1 MLGFRSFLDGDF
13 FGLGGPRVSCELRSY
28 PFAFAGRDEL
38 EAGNRIILPPS
49 VLEKLQQAGAE
60 GPYLFEVSDLEGNLR
75 SHVGVL
81 EFIAQEETCY
91 LPSWVLQKLRS
102 QEGDVLQISL
112 RKLPKATSLRLR
124 PATVAFH
131 RIFDQ
136 KTLLEKWLRHFAAIT
151 DGDIIAV
158 EDHGQSYSL
167 EVLEVL
173 PGGAACVIDTDV
185 EVEFATPKDAEAAAS
200 QARSREAE
208 AEKAKSRAAEEA
220 EELAPE
226 GKAASSTR
234 LFTGNG
240 RRIDGEA
247 AEPHVPEKDE
257 TDISEDPMPWKRRI
271 PGGVKHTA
279 APYGVDPVSRVGQE
293 AWPGHRAAEAAA
305 AQARSQLP
313 VAAHAGEREVAQ
325 VNKEE
330 ARNRVLE
337 AAEFRQALQAEE
349 IEQRRAQE
357 EEAKRQAEAAALA
370 EEARRK
376 AAEEAKRRALAPEQV
391 QMQLGSKAGGSRSDV
406 PERSTYCCGCLL
418 ARRLPKKDS
427 LE

>member
-1 MLGFRSFLDGDF
+1 MLQSFLDGGF

-60 GPYLFEVSDLEGNLR
+60 GPYLFEVTDLEGNLR

-151 DGDIIAV
+151 DGDSLSV
-158 EDHGQSYSL
+158 EDGGQSYSL

-200 QARSREAE
+200 RARSREAE
-208 AEKAKSRAAEEA
+208 AEKAKSAAAEQPEQCP
-220 EELAPE
+220 PE
-226 GKAASSTR
+226 GKAASNIR
-234 LFTGNG
+234 VFTGNG

-247 AEPHVPEKDE
+247 AEPYVPERDE
-257 TDISEDPMPWKRRI
+257 SDISEDPMPWKRRI
-271 PGGVKHTA
+271 PGGVKHTT
-279 APYGVDPVSRVGQE
+279 APYGVDPARVVGQE

-305 AQARSQLP
+305 AQARSQEP
-313 VAAHAGEREVAQ
+313 SQQAGEREAAQ

-337 AAEFRQALQAEE
+337 AAELRQALQAEE
-349 IEQRRAQE
+349 IERRRARE

-370 EEARRK
+370 EVARRK
-376 AAEEAKRRALAPEQV
+376 ASEEAKRRALAPEQV
-391 QMQLGSKAGGSRSDV
+391 QMQLGSKADGSKSAA
-406 PERSTYCCGCLL
+406 PERSRYCCGCFLGG
-418 ARRLPKKDS
+418 S
-427 LE
+427 LSKNDGHE

>member
-13 FGLGGPRVSCELRSY
+13 FGLGGPSVSCELRSY

-49 VLEKLQQAGAE
+49 VLEKLQKAGAE

-124 PATVAFH
+124 PSTVGFH

-158 EDHGQSYSL
+158 EDGGQRYSL

-208 AEKAKSRAAEEA
+208 AEKTKSNAAEEP
-220 EELAPE
+220 EELPPE

-247 AEPHVPEKDE
+247 AEPHVPERDE
-257 TDISEDPMPWKRRI
+257 SDISEDPMPWKRRI
-271 PGGVKHTA
+271 PGGVKHTT
-279 APYGVDPVSRVGQE
+279 APYSVNAACLVGQE
-293 AWPGHRAAEAAA
+293 AWPGHRAAETAA

-313 VAAHAGEREVAQ
+313 LQQAGERQVVQ

-337 AAEFRQALQAEE
+337 AAELREALQAEE
-349 IEQRRAQE
+349 IAQRRAQE
-357 EEAKRQAEAAALA
+357 EEAKRQADAAALA
-370 EEARRK
+370 QEARRK
-376 AAEEAKRRALAPEQV
+376 ASEEAKRRALAPEQV
-391 QMQLGSKAGGSRSDV
+391 QMQLGSKAGGSRSDA

-418 ARRLPKKDS
+418 SGRLPRKDAR
-427 LE
+427 E